1 MLGHWL
7 VGGPFWPCSSLVSQQ
22 GSGPGL
28 HGGPPAAPQPPG
40 LTLSLAMASWPPGNG
55 DLLGQWR
62 AAMAVTVPPGGP
74 VGIHFRS
81 LPSPRE
87 LCLSHPPI
95 VPTAPGLA
103 QPIYIEASSSRVA
116 EGQTLDLNC
125 VVPGQAHAQ
134 VTWYKRGGSLPAQHQ
149 VQGPGWG
156 GSRQA
161 GFDLQLPS
169 TPKSHA
175 NPGQCGGPRGENTF
189 GGKSS
194 SAWESRH
201 PVFFL
206 ALLLSCFL
214 SQFPPL

>member
-1 MLGHWL
+1 ME
-7 VGGPFWPCSSLVSQQ
+7 
-22 GSGPGL
+22 
-28 HGGPPAAPQPPG
+28 
-40 LTLSLAMASWPPGNG
+40 T
-55 DLLGQWR
+55 LLGQWR
-62 AAMAVTVPPGGP
+62 AAMAATVPPGGP

-169 TPKSHA
+169 TPQTSCKPWPVWGPQGRKYFWGEEFISLGVETPSFF
-175 NPGQCGGPRGENTF
+175 PGSAAELFPEPV
-189 GGKSS
+189 SS
-194 SAWESRH
+194 SVKWGVGHGGLGE
-201 PVFFL
+201 
-206 ALLLSCFL
+206 
-214 SQFPPL
+214 